1 LPKGKRVSYQ
11 DKINQ
16 AVKSR
21 GGRMLVMPGISE
33 LMLLSIFVFIV
44 DVSFNLRRVNKNISK
59 LIKKYEDVHG
69 QINK

>member
-1 LPKGKRVSYQ
+1 
-11 DKINQ
+11 
-16 AVKSR
+16 
-21 GGRMLVMPGISE
+21 MLVMPGISE